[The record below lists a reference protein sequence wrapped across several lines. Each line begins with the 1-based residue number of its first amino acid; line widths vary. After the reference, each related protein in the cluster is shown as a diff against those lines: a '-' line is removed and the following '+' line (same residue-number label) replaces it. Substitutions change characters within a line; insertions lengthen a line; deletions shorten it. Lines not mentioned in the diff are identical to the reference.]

1 MPAAP
6 KKFAALTVLLFL
18 SFATLYVELH
28 HAARGRFASGVF
40 PSVTSRTPEKS
51 NAPLEERKTLKRGLY
66 VEDESA
72 LSDLARAESRNLSLS
87 EKRAE
92 VPDGNFRVVS
102 LSRLVHAHKVSTN
115 LFLSVLNL

>member
-1 MPAAP
+1 MLAAP
-6 KKFAALTVLLFL
+6 KKFAALAVLLFF
-18 SFATLYVELH
+18 SFGTVCVELR

-40 PSVTSRTPEKS
+40 PSVASRTPEKS

-72 LSDLARAESRNLSLS
+72 LSDLARAESRSLSLP
-87 EKRAE
+87 EERAE
-92 VPDGNFRVVS
+92 VPDGDFRVVS